1 MNFGSLASSFPSKE
15 LAMVQIL
22 QKETG
27 KILLKAKNDSLRGC
41 KLAGYDLSGADFGNQ
56 DLSGC
61 KFSGCNLSE
70 SDFRG
75 AKFEQCKIESSILKR
90 CSFSGANLSHADLSD
105 NVFDNS
111 TFKETIA
118 VGTLFRHCKI
128 NNANFSKADLT
139 KADFFFSELR
149 SDFTNAILYETNLFG
164 ADLTTADF
172 TKADLR
178 KANMTDCRIARAIF
192 AYAKMEGCI
201 GTNGQPWGFAVKAK
215 SSKKPWW
222 KVWESAND

>member
-1 MNFGSLASSFPSKE
+1 
-15 LAMVQIL
+15 MVQIL
-22 QKETG
+22 HRETG
-27 KILLKAKNDSLRGC
+27 KVLLKAKNESLRGC
-41 KLAGYDLSGADFGNQ
+41 KLAGYDLTGANFANM
-56 DLSGC
+56 DLRGI
-61 KFSGCNLSE
+61 KISGCNLAD

-75 AKFEQCKIESSILKR
+75 AIFEQSRIESSILKR
-90 CSFSGANLSHADLSD
+90 CFFSGANLSAADLSD
-105 NVFDNS
+105 NVFDGAN
-111 TFKETIA
+111 FKECLA

-128 NNANFSKADLT
+128 NNASFAKSDLT
-139 KADFFFSELR
+139 KADFFFAELR
-149 SDFTNAILYETNLFG
+149 SDFSNAILFETNLFG

-178 KANMTDCRIARAIF
+178 KAVMTDCRIARAIF
-192 AYAKMEGCI
+192 AYAKMEGCV